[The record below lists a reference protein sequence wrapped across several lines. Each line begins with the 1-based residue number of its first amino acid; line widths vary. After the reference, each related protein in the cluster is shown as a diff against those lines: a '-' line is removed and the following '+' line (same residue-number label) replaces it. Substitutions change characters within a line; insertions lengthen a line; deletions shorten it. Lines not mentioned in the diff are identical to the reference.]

1 MANTAWQYYKNLK
14 NNGVPEAQAE
24 IEADALYG
32 ALENLATKDE
42 LKTEITLVRQ
52 DLLAMKNELLD
63 KMDSKLD
70 KMDTRLDKMDARFD
84 KMDINHRWLT
94 DKMDINHRWLTGIGI
109 AIIGALITMFFK

>member
-63 KMDSKLD
+63 KMDA
-70 KMDTRLDKMDARFD
+70 RFDKMDARF
-84 KMDINHRWLT
+84 

>member
-24 IEADALYG
+24 AEADALYG
-32 ALENLATKDE
+32 ALEDLATKDE

-52 DLLAMKNELLD
+52 DLLAMKNELL
-63 KMDSKLD
+63 
-70 KMDTRLDKMDARFD
+70 D

>member
-63 KMDSKLD
+63 E
-70 KMDTRLDKMDARFD
+70 MDARFD
-84 KMDINHRWLT
+84 KMDARFTKIDARF
-94 DKMDINHRWLTGIGI
+94 DKMDLNYRWLMGIGI
-109 AIIGALITMFFK
+109 TIIGAIVTMIFK

>member
-63 KMDSKLD
+63 KMD
-70 KMDTRLDKMDARFD
+70 ARFD

-94 DKMDINHRWLTGIGI
+94 DKMEINHRWLTGIGI